1 MKANKNIYWVDLF
14 SGAGGTSTGIHL
26 AGQKVVACVNHD
38 ADAIAAHQANHPDT
52 IHLTEDIRDFN
63 VVRKLKQ
70 IVAEIRRTDPL
81 ALIAVWASL
90 ECTNFSKAKG
100 GLPRDADSRTLAEH
114 GDVSWMVYEDDCET
128 MIKIK
133 EFMTAYSITDIKMRM
148 LNVSELLRIQGF
160 PDGYVLKGNQ
170 TEQKKQVGNA
180 VEVYQSTA
188 IAKAFYES
196 VQLHFECVAA

>member
-81 ALIAVWASL
+81 ALIAVL
-90 ECTNFSKAKG
+90 R
-100 GLPRDADSRTLAEH
+100 PSRTTAGLHWVAEPRH
-114 GDVSWMVYEDDCET
+114 QV
-128 MIKIK
+128 
-133 EFMTAYSITDIKMRM
+133 F
-148 LNVSELLRIQGF
+148 
-160 PDGYVLKGNQ
+160 VLPMP
-170 TEQKKQVGNA
+170 
-180 VEVYQSTA
+180 
-188 IAKAFYES
+188 
-196 VQLHFECVAA
+196 